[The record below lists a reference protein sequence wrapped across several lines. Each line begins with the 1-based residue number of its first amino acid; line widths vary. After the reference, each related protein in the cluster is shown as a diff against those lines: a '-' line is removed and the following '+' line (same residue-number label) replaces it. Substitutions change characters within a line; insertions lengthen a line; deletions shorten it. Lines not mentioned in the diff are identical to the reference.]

1 MRPVRLAV
9 LAAATLAVLAGSH
22 VLAQH
27 QHHRPAP
34 QATAETAST
43 KAYRAA
49 AHRMHQG
56 MDITYTGDADR
67 DFAIGMIPHH
77 QGAIDMANVVLE
89 RGTRPELRAFAESI
103 VASQGDEIALMRSW
117 QEEWPDEASGMSGD
131 HAMAGMDDMM
141 MGGMSAED
149 LATADDVDLAFVEAM
164 IPHHE
169 GAVMMA
175 GHVLSSTKRPEVREL
190 AEAIIATQQAEIA
203 KMRAWRDAWTG

>member
-1 MRPVRLAV
+1 MSRNALLAAIGAVAVVAV
-9 LAAATLAVLAGSH
+9 LAAGFLAYGPLTGHHGGGSGHVAMADDAMSMDHDGMTAGM
-22 VLAQH
+22 
-27 QHHRPAP
+27 
-34 QATAETAST
+34 TD
-43 KAYRAA
+43 RAFVD
-49 AHRMHQG
+49 M
-56 MDITYTGDADR
+56 
-67 DFAIGMIPHH
+67 MIPHH

-149 LATADDVDLAFVEAM
+149 LAKADDVDLAFVEAM

-169 GAVMMA
+169 GAVVMA
-175 GHVLSSTKRPEVREL
+175 RQVLTSTKRPEVREL